1 MQALAQSESG
11 RVGKGAVI
19 MKAEE
24 QDTPPSGLSRPLT
37 QIELATVLGVDRR
50 TIQRALAAGQ
60 PLGGWKPIQIGARVK
75 FIREEQAPKTT
86 Q

>member
-1 MQALAQSESG
+1 MTKAQ
-11 RVGKGAVI
+11 
-19 MKAEE
+19 E
-24 QDTPPSGLSRPLT
+24 QDTPPSGLLRPLT

-50 TIQRALAAGQ
+50 TIQRALAAGL

-75 FIREEQAPKTT
+75 FIREDLVPKTT

>member
-1 MQALAQSESG
+1 MTEADEPGSPL
-11 RVGKGAVI
+11 
-19 MKAEE
+19 
-24 QDTPPSGLSRPLT
+24 SGLSRPLT
-37 QIELATVLGVDRR
+37 QVELATVLGVDRR

-75 FIREEQAPKTT
+75 FVREEQSPKTT